1 MPPVQTTPEAAILPP
16 SARALI
22 ESVWY
27 PPRGDQRWPAVVT
40 RLGRRTVASD
50 APASWIDGPAA
61 QPRRRLEPGQLL
73 GRYRLLERIGEG
85 GQGEVWRAVTVDAPR
100 REVAL
105 KVLPASMASDPR
117 RRAQF
122 RREAERGA
130 RLVGPA
136 LLPTYEFGA
145 ARGAAFMAMPFI
157 DGCTLA
163 TVLVQR
169 REFLTGED
177 ESWSHA
183 LVAAPDAE
191 FRRAVVRLLA
201 QVARGLA
208 SAHRA
213 FVAHCDVKPANI
225 LLDRGSDRVF
235 LCDFGLGRDLDVVTT
250 AQLRD
255 GAGTL
260 LYMAPERLLR
270 CNTDEVRCDIYSLGV
285 TLFEALTLIRPLE
298 VPSMLSSPAWAAY
311 LAEAEPP
318 RPRAVRYDLPAA
330 LEAIILRAMERD
342 PDSRYPSA
350 AALADDLERYTRE
363 TQRPADPSRQTPY
376 RPHVPRCA
384 RG

>member
-1 MPPVQTTPEAAILPP
+1 MPLIQSSPEATILPP
-16 SARALI
+16 SAGALI
-22 ESVWY
+22 DSVWF
-27 PPRGDQRWPAVVT
+27 PPSGDRRWPAAVT
-40 RLGRRTVASD
+40 RLGRRTVVSD
-50 APASWIDGPAA
+50 VPVSWMEGPAV
-61 QPRRRLEPGQLL
+61 PLYRRLEPGQLL

-85 GQGEVWRAVTVDAPR
+85 GQGEVWRAVPVDAPR

-105 KVLPASMASDPR
+105 KVLPASMAGDPR

-122 RREAERGA
+122 RRA
-130 RLVGPA
+130 
-136 LLPTYEFGA
+136 
-145 ARGAAFMAMPFI
+145 I
-157 DGCTLA
+157 
-163 TVLVQR
+163 
-169 REFLTGED
+169 
-177 ESWSHA
+177 
-183 LVAAPDAE
+183 
-191 FRRAVVRLLA
+191 VRLLA

-298 VPSMLSSPAWAAY
+298 VPSMLSTPAWATY

-318 RPRAVRYDLPAA
+318 RPREVRYDLPAA
-330 LEAIILRAMERD
+330 LESIILRAMERD

-350 AALADDLERYTRE
+350 AALADDLETYLRD
-363 TQRPADPSRQTPY
+363 TQRPAAQGRQMSY
-376 RPHVPRCA
+376 RPHMPSRVR
-384 RG
+384 R